1 MDQNEVE
8 QVANEVITRPGF
20 KKFVS
25 GEIARQLKE
34 AAKPKK
40 ETAGSKKNKEKET
53 ATT

>member
-25 GEIARQLKE
+25 GEIARQIKE
-34 AAKPKK
+34 AAPKK
-40 ETAGSKKNKEKET
+40 ENSGSKKAGAREK
-53 ATT
+53 ATK